1 MILPHITYCNVIWG
15 NTCKS
20 YTANIVKL
28 QKRALRLCC
37 DGKVPKSDKLFSETD
52 RLSFQN
58 VHCMQVALL
67 VYKYFYYPSLL
78 PHCIALLFEK
88 ISNIH
93 QHQTRSLDNMSLFMH
108 PGRLNARKNSLKINA
123 PRIWNSIP
131 PNIRL
136 INSSTGIFK
145 NKYKLLLQEI
155 L

>member
-1 MILPHITYCNVIWG
+1 
-15 NTCKS
+15 
-20 YTANIVKL
+20 
-28 QKRALRLCC
+28 
-37 DGKVPKSDKLFSETD
+37 
-52 RLSFQN
+52 
-58 VHCMQVALL
+58 MQVALL

-131 PNIRL
+131 SIISKKFAKVLAKNFKLTFL
-136 INSSTGIFK
+136 ISEENFLS
-145 NKYKLLLQEI
+145 Q
-155 L
+155 